1 MDNGVL
7 FPFAD
12 ITEIITKNGRKGNMK
27 IILAS
32 ASPRRKEILEGLGV
46 DFTVLS
52 ADTDESCSLSDPAEY
67 AMELAVRKGQ
77 AAWAV
82 IKQRMKEGHDDS
94 DAVIISADTVVAT
107 DREILGK
114 PKDANDAFRMLRSIS
129 GTDHAVVTG
138 IGLTVGGVTHT
149 AYCSTLVR
157 IDPIPDSEI
166 WKYINSGDPFDKAG
180 GYGIQGEFSK
190 WVAGINGC
198 YFNVV
203 GLPANTLNRL
213 FFEVTG
219 EYVGK

>member
-1 MDNGVL
+1 LLEQIGLEFRIVVSDAEENIKETVPHRIVEELSCIKAQAVL
-7 FPFAD
+7 D
-12 ITEIITKNGRKGNMK
+12 GLDTK
-27 IILAS
+27 
-32 ASPRRKEILEGLGV
+32 EE
-46 DFTVLS
+46 VLVIG
-52 ADTDESCSLSDPAEY
+52 ADT
-67 AMELAVRKGQ
+67 
-77 AAWAV
+77 
-82 IKQRMKEGHDDS
+82 I
-94 DAVIISADTVVAT
+94 VALG
-107 DREILGK
+107 DEILGK